1 MTRAHF
7 RGAVHALLHPLMS
20 SLSTHPV
27 AGIVGSPQAR
37 ISHWQPAT
45 LSHFSRVASPTH
57 DGGQSVKC
65 QRQVASGSRVHAA
78 GCTGG
83 S

>member
-1 MTRAHF
+1 MRAHF
-7 RGAVHALLHPLMS
+7 RGATHRLLQPMS
-20 SLSTHPV
+20 FLSTHPV

-37 ISHWQPAT
+37 MSHWQPAT
-45 LSHFSRVASPTH
+45 LSQISRVASATH

-65 QRQVASGSRVHAA
+65 QRQVASGSRVHWA

>member
-1 MTRAHF
+1 MRAHF
-7 RGAVHALLHPLMS
+7 RGATHRLLQTTS
-20 SLSTHPV
+20 FLSTQPV
-27 AGIVGSPQAR
+27 AGIVGSEQAR
-37 ISHWQPAT
+37 INHWQPAT
-45 LSHFSRVASPTH
+45 LSHVSRVASATH